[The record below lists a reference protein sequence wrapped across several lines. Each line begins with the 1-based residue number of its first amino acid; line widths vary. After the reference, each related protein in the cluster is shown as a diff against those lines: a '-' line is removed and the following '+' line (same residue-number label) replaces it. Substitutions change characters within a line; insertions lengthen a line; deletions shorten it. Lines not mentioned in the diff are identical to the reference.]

1 MGKVTISTV
10 LGYKEYVVE
19 NIKNIR
25 GEDEENSDFRIYP
38 DYHKIY
44 RGQTEIVLT
53 KAEYELFM
61 LLSGRPGVIFTKE
74 KIFEI
79 LYNEELP
86 ESIDNIVYCLVSSMR
101 KKIEPELK
109 QCRYIISL
117 ARSYSNA
124 ATPCDMLSCLFLLLF
139 YAILRTAVVKVTSQK
154 VCFLM
159 GDVIGY
165 FFISKKYI
173 RRF

>member
-10 LGYKEYVVE
+10 LGYKEYVAE
-19 NIKNIR
+19 NIKSIL

-74 KIFEI
+74 KIFEMVF
-79 LYNEELP
+79 
-86 ESIDNIVYCLVSSMR
+86 SDRCSSRKRRCLQSVACVFVQV
-101 KKIEPELK
+101 KK
-109 QCRYIISL
+109 
-117 ARSYSNA
+117 
-124 ATPCDMLSCLFLLLF
+124 
-139 YAILRTAVVKVTSQK
+139 
-154 VCFLM
+154 
-159 GDVIGY
+159 
-165 FFISKKYI
+165 
-173 RRF
+173 

>member
-74 KIFEI
+74 KIFEMEKKEKRQKEGMEAKRLRGEWDEVGRPRAI
-79 LYNEELP
+79 EQEKFNQEF
-86 ESIDNIVYCLVSSMR
+86 MR
-101 KKIEPELK
+101 
-109 QCRYIISL
+109 
-117 ARSYSNA
+117 
-124 ATPCDMLSCLFLLLF
+124 
-139 YAILRTAVVKVTSQK
+139 VVQKKVTPTQLQRELGLTSSTYYRYRK
-154 VCFLM
+154 NFYEIFPEFLQS
-159 GDVIGY
+159 V
-165 FFISKKYI
+165 
-173 RRF
+173 

>member
-19 NIKNIR
+19 NIKSIL

-61 LLSGRPGVIFTKE
+61 LLSGRPGVIFTKHNERKCYGCSHYTGMLTGSISNGRRYGTIRE
-74 KIFEI
+74 KYSCDYDI
-79 LYNEELP
+79 
-86 ESIDNIVYCLVSSMR
+86 SICPY
-101 KKIEPELK
+101 
-109 QCRYIISL
+109 
-117 ARSYSNA
+117 A
-124 ATPCDMLSCLFLLLF
+124 AG
-139 YAILRTAVVKVTSQK
+139 KV
-154 VCFLM
+154 
-159 GDVIGY
+159 
-165 FFISKKYI
+165 
-173 RRF
+173 

>member
-79 LYNEELP
+79 EDSNIMQFTGFKD
-86 ESIDNIVYCLVSSMR
+86 IDGKEIY
-101 KKIEPELK
+101 
-109 QCRYIISL
+109 
-117 ARSYSNA
+117 
-124 ATPCDMLSCLFLLLF
+124 
-139 YAILRTAVVKVTSQK
+139 
-154 VCFLM
+154 
-159 GDVIGY
+159 
-165 FFISKKYI
+165 
-173 RRF
+173 

>member
-79 LYNEELP
+79 LYNEEYFIPSVASDLLHDGKASL
-86 ESIDNIVYCLVSSMR
+86 EVLVS
-101 KKIEPELK
+101 KDQWYGVTYPEDK
-109 QCRYIISL
+109 QSVIDAL
-117 ARSYSNA
+117 AA
-124 ATPCDMLSCLFLLLF
+124 
-139 YAILRTAVVKVTSQK
+139 LRENGTYK
-154 VCFLM
+154 F
-159 GDVIGY
+159 
-165 FFISKKYI
+165 
-173 RRF
+173 

>member
-109 QCRYIISL
+109 RCLCHL
-117 ARSYSNA
+117 AYRSSESHL
-124 ATPCDMLSCLFLLLF
+124 PKSMLFDGRCNRLFF
-139 YAILRTAVVKVTSQK
+139 YFQK
-154 VCFLM
+154 V
-159 GDVIGY
+159 Y
-165 FFISKKYI
+165 KKVLRYAKI
-173 RRF
+173 F

>member
-109 QCRYIISL
+109 QCRYI
-117 ARSYSNA
+117 
-124 ATPCDMLSCLFLLLF
+124 
-139 YAILRTAVVKVTSQK
+139 YAILRTEVVKVTSQK

-159 GDVIGY
+159 GDAIGY

-173 RRF
+173 RKF

>member
-1 MGKVTISTV
+1 MSSLNSSGVKEVEIPSITAVKESKFKVIWLSSYCVVLGKVTISTV
-10 LGYKEYVVE
+10 LGSKEYVVE

-109 QCRYIISL
+109 QCRYIKTV
-117 ARSYSNA
+117 RG
-124 ATPCDMLSCLFLLLF
+124 
-139 YAILRTAVVKVTSQK
+139 V
-154 VCFLM
+154 
-159 GDVIGY
+159 GY
-165 FFISKKYI
+165 KFEGKKMDI
-173 RRF
+173 FPE

>member
-19 NIKNIR
+19 NIKSIL

-61 LLSGRPGVIFTKE
+61 LLSGGQSAAQISFFR
-74 KIFEI
+74 
-79 LYNEELP
+79 
-86 ESIDNIVYCLVSSMR
+86 VSPM
-101 KKIEPELK
+101 
-109 QCRYIISL
+109 
-117 ARSYSNA
+117 
-124 ATPCDMLSCLFLLLF
+124 M
-139 YAILRTAVVKVTSQK
+139 
-154 VCFLM
+154 
-159 GDVIGY
+159 
-165 FFISKKYI
+165 
-173 RRF
+173 

>member
-86 ESIDNIVYCLVSSMR
+86 ESIDVNAKIKRLLRLRCCRSMGSGFVSVS
-101 KKIEPELK
+101 
-109 QCRYIISL
+109 
-117 ARSYSNA
+117 
-124 ATPCDMLSCLFLLLF
+124 
-139 YAILRTAVVKVTSQK
+139 
-154 VCFLM
+154 
-159 GDVIGY
+159 
-165 FFISKKYI
+165 
-173 RRF
+173 